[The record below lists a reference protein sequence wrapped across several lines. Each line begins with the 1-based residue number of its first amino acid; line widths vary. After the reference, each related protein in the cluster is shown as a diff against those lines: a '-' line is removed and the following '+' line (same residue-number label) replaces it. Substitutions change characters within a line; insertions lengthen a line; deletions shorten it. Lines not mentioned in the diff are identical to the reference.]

1 MKAAVWKKKKV
12 LEVEDVPEQ
21 AVGPEDVKIKVEYTS
36 ICGSDPHI
44 VDGKLPVS
52 YPPRIMGHEM
62 SGTIVELGE
71 QANTKGLKVGDRVTG
86 NPVRY
91 CGVCDYCRNG
101 LEHYCLKL
109 AVYFPPGTMAE
120 SVVWHEQQVFKLP
133 DSISFEEGCLTEPV
147 SVCLR
152 GIDLAD
158 IREGS
163 TVAILGLGGIG
174 QILLQLA
181 LLSGAS
187 QVMVADPVE
196 SKRNIALEMGAD
208 LAFDPLVEDMWAT
221 TMKVTN
227 NRGFDTVIE
236 ASGNT
241 DSAKSAIDMVGK
253 AGTMVYFAVYPMN
266 FELPIKPFDLYAREL
281 TVRGVFMSPYLFPRT
296 IALLPK
302 LKLKPLVSKIYPL
315 DEVVEAFEEQKRG
328 QNIKILI
335 KSSEG

>member
-12 LEVEDVPEQ
+12 LELEDVPEQ
-21 AVGPEDVKIKVEYTS
+21 EVGPEDVKIKVEYTS

-44 VDGKLPVS
+44 IDGKLPVS

-62 SGTIVELGE
+62 SGTIIELGE

-109 AVYFPPGTMAE
+109 AEYFPPGTMAE

-133 DSISFEEGCLTEPV
+133 ESISFEEGCLTEPV

-152 GIDLAD
+152 GIELAD
-158 IREGS
+158 IKEGS
-163 TVAILGLGGIG
+163 TMAILGLGGIG

-187 QVMVADPVE
+187 KVVVADPVE
-196 SKRNIALEMGAD
+196 SKRNLALEMGAD

-241 DSAKSAIDMVGK
+241 DSAKSAIDMAGK
-253 AGTMVYFAVYPMN
+253 AGTMIYFAVYPMN

-296 IALLPK
+296 VALLPK
-302 LKLKPLVSKIYPL
+302 LKLRPLITKIYPL
-315 DEVVEAFEEQKRG
+315 DEVVEAFEEQRRG

>member
-52 YPPRIMGHEM
+52 YPPRIMGHEV

-109 AVYFPPGTMAE
+109 AEYFPPGTMAE

-187 QVMVADPVE
+187 QVLVADPVE

>member
-152 GIDLAD
+152 GIDIAD
-158 IREGS
+158 IREGC

-181 LLSGAS
+181 LLAGAS
-187 QVMVADPVE
+187 QVVVADPVE
-196 SKRNIALEMGAD
+196 SKRNLALEMGAD
-208 LAFDPLVEDMWAT
+208 LAFNPLVEDMWAT
-221 TMKVTN
+221 TMKVTK

-281 TVRGVFMSPYLFPRT
+281 TVHGVFMSPYLFPRT

-302 LKLKPLVSKIYPL
+302 LKLRPLVSKIYPL

>member
-12 LEVEDVPEQ
+12 LELEDVPEQ
-21 AVGPEDVKIKVEYTS
+21 EVGPEDVKIKVEYTS

-109 AVYFPPGTMAE
+109 AEYFPPGTMAE
-120 SVVWHEQQVFKLP
+120 LVVWHEQQVFKLP

-152 GIDLAD
+152 GIELAD
-158 IREGS
+158 LREGS

-196 SKRNIALEMGAD
+196 SKRNVALEMGAD

-241 DSAKSAIDMVGK
+241 DSAKTAIDMVGK
-253 AGTMVYFAVYPMN
+253 VGTMVYFAVYPMN
-266 FELPIKPFDLYAREL
+266 LELPIKPFDLYSREL
-281 TVRGVFMSPYLFPRT
+281 TVRGVFMSPYLFPRS
-296 IALLPK
+296 IAILPK
-302 LKLKPLVSKIYPL
+302 LKLRPLVSKIYPL

-335 KSSEG
+335 KCSEG

>member
-21 AVGPEDVKIKVEYTS
+21 EVGPEDVKIKVEYTS

-52 YPPRIMGHEM
+52 YPPRIMGHEV

-91 CGVCDYCRNG
+91 C
-101 LEHYCLKL
+101 LKL
-109 AVYFPPGTMAE
+109 AVFFPPGTMAE

-133 DSISFEEGCLTEPV
+133 DSIGFEEGCLTEPV

-152 GIDLAD
+152 GIDLAN

-181 LLSGAS
+181 LLGGAS
-187 QVMVADPVE
+187 QVVVADPVE

-208 LAFDPLVEDMWAT
+208 VALDPLKEDMWAT
-221 TMKVTN
+221 TMKVTG

-236 ASGNT
+236 ASGNL
-241 DSAKSAIDMVGK
+241 DSAKSAMDMVGK

-266 FELPIKPFDLYAREL
+266 FELPIKPFDLYSREL

-315 DEVVEAFEEQKRG
+315 DDVVEAFEEQKRG

>member
-158 IREGS
+158 IKEGS

-187 QVMVADPVE
+187 QVVVADPVE

-296 IALLPK
+296 IAILPK
-302 LKLKPLVSKIYPL
+302 LKLRPLVSKIYPL

>member
-1 MKAAVWKKKKV
+1 MKAAMWKKKNV
-12 LEVEDVPEQ
+12 LEIDDIPEQ
-21 AVGPEDVKIKVEYTS
+21 EVGPEDVKIKVEYTA

-44 VDGKLPVS
+44 ISGKLPVS

-62 SGTIVELGE
+62 SGTVIELGE
-71 QANTKGLKVGDRVTG
+71 EAKTKGLKVGDRVTG

-101 LEHYCLKL
+101 QEHYCLKL
-109 AVYFPPGTMAE
+109 AVFFPPGTMAE

-133 DSISFEEGCLTEPV
+133 DSVSFEEGCLAEPV
-147 SVCLR
+147 SVCMR
-152 GIDLAD
+152 GIDLSD

-163 TVAILGLGGIG
+163 SVAILGLGGIG

-181 LLSGAS
+181 LLAGAS
-187 QVMVADPVE
+187 KVMVADPVE

-208 LAFDPLVEDMWAT
+208 LAFDPLSEDMWAT
-221 TMKVTN
+221 TMKVTG

-236 ASGNT
+236 ASGNL
-241 DSAKSAIDMVGK
+241 DSAKSAMDMVGK

-266 FELPIKPFDLYAREL
+266 FELPIKPFDLYSREI

-296 IALLPK
+296 MAILPK
-302 LKLKPLVSKIYPL
+302 LNLKPLISKVFPL
-315 DEVVEAFEEQKRG
+315 SQVKEAFEEQERG
-328 QNIKILI
+328 QGIKILV
-335 KSSEG
+335 KSSEE

>member
-12 LEVEDVPEQ
+12 LEVDDVPEQ
-21 AVGPEDVKIKVEYTS
+21 EVGPEDVKIKVEYTA

-52 YPPRIMGHEM
+52 YPPRIMGHEI

-109 AVYFPPGTMAE
+109 AAFFPPGTMAE

-133 DSISFEEGCLTEPV
+133 DSVSFEEGCLAEPV
-147 SVCLR
+147 SVCMR
-152 GIDLAD
+152 GIDLSD

-163 TVAILGLGGIG
+163 SVAILGLGGIG

-181 LLSGAS
+181 LLAGAS
-187 QVMVADPVE
+187 KVMVADPVE

-208 LAFDPLVEDMWAT
+208 LAFDHLSEDMWAT
-221 TMKVTN
+221 TMKVTA

-236 ASGNT
+236 ASGNL

-253 AGTMVYFAVYPMN
+253 AGTMVYFAVYHMN
-266 FELPIKPFDLYAREL
+266 FELPIKPLDLYSREI

-296 IALLPK
+296 LALLPR

-335 KSSEG
+335 KSSGE

>member
-12 LEVEDVPEQ
+12 LELEDVPEQ
-21 AVGPEDVKIKVEYTS
+21 DVGPEDVKIKVEYTS

-71 QANTKGLKVGDRVTG
+71 QANTKGLMLGDRVTG

-133 DSISFEEGCLTEPV
+133 DSLSFEEGCLTEPV

-152 GIDLAD
+152 GIELAN

-181 LLSGAS
+181 QLSGAS
-187 QVMVADPVE
+187 QVVVADPVE

-208 LAFDPLVEDMWAT
+208 LALDPLVGDMWAT

-253 AGTMVYFAVYPMN
+253 VGTMVYFSVYPMN

-302 LKLKPLVSKIYPL
+302 LKMKPLVSKIYPL

-335 KSSEG
+335 KCSGG